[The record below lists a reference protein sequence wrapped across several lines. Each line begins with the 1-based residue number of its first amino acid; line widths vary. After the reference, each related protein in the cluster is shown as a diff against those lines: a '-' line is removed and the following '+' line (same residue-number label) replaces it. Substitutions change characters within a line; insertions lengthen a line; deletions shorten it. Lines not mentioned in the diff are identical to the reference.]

1 MPGGAALCCDIASDT
16 AAAPLGQLFGHCWA
30 NVFVSAQRWR
40 RDAVAAAA
48 ARTSAKV
55 WQAHIIFSSLV
66 WPKLKVIYARK
77 SWRAK
82 MPEYSKL
89 YEIYIRACRSTWTSL
104 RWMGSSKG
112 EGEWEECCEVW
123 QGGQLGVCCWAYKN
137 FDSALFCL
145 FLLWQQC
152 GIGPRPRPQ
161 KKTDSKASAELVLSL
176 DFFASSPARRGRGNN
191 LRAMLKF
198 NKRNISGHDHYLANG
213 AHNKHIK

>member
-16 AAAPLGQLFGHCWA
+16 AATAPLGQLFGHCWA

-40 RDAVAAAA
+40 RDAVAAAVAA

-104 RWMGSSKG
+104 RWVGSSEG

-123 QGGQLGVCCWAYKN
+123 QGGLLGVCCWAYKN

-161 KKTDSKASAELVLSL
+161 KNRLQSECRVGVEFGFFR
-176 DFFASSPARRGRGNN
+176 FFASPQ
-191 LRAMLKF
+191 
-198 NKRNISGHDHYLANG
+198 G
-213 AHNKHIK
+213 AGQQFTCDAKVQ